1 MKLTDIILENRDYRV
16 EANKLE
22 KELRDTYNRDDIDV
36 SMGAYSGGR
45 SANDPLR
52 DKGFGKVTIRSN
64 EDVPNG
70 EYKNMKNFL
79 TAKGYEITGGA
90 NWFEQEDDRYVFPD
104 IKFNFQI

>member
-22 KELRDTYNRDDIDV
+22 KELRDTYNRDDIHV
-36 SMGAYSGGR
+36 SMGAYSGSR

>member
-16 EANKLE
+16 EADKLE
-22 KELRDTYNRDDIDV
+22 KELRDTYNRDDINV
-36 SMGAYSGGR
+36 NMGAYSGDR

-64 EDVPNG
+64 EELPDG

-79 TAKGYEITGGA
+79 SAKGYEITGGA
-90 NWFEQEDDRYVFPD
+90 NFYEEDPDRYYYPD
-104 IKFNFQI
+104 IKFEFET